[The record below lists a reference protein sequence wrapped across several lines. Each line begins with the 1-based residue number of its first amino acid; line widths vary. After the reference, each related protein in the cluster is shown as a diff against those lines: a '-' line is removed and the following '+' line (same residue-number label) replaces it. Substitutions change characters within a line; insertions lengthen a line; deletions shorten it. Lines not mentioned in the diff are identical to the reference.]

1 MNGSIAERERMV
13 RLDLA
18 GQGITD
24 PLILNAFLRVPRE
37 NFMPS
42 GIPLREV
49 YGDHPFPIGCGQTI
63 SQPFI
68 VAYMLQ
74 MLDCG
79 EGDLVLEVGTGSGY
93 QTALLAAMGID
104 VVTVEVICDL
114 AVTAK
119 RAVMNTLPE
128 AVQESRV
135 RFLVADG
142 YSGWE
147 PAAPYDGIV
156 VSAAPARVPEELEE
170 QLSSEGGRLVIP
182 AGEWSQSLMLILRE
196 GDRLTVRE
204 SLPVRFVPLVRH
216 RGGRGR

>member
-1 MNGSIAERERMV
+1 MNGSMAERRRMV
-13 RLDLA
+13 EHDLA
-18 GQGITD
+18 GRGITD
-24 PLILNAFLRVPRE
+24 PRVLDAFMRVPRE
-37 NFMPS
+37 SFMPP

-104 VVTVEVICDL
+104 VVTVEVLCEL
-114 AVTAK
+114 ALSARK
-119 RAVMNTLPE
+119 AVRQTVPE
-128 AVQESRV
+128 AVRESRV

-142 YSGWE
+142 YHGWE

-156 VSAAPARVPEELEE
+156 VSAAPARVPEDLEA
-170 QLSSEGGRLVIP
+170 QLSKEGGRLVIP

-196 GDRLTVRE
+196 GDRLTAGQ
-204 SLPVRFVPLVRH
+204 SLPVRFVPLVRR
-216 RGGRGR
+216 RGGRER